1 MGRTIKNQNTRR
13 PKPVEKI
20 QLSEKHIHLRI
31 FLVILL
37 LAVAAVSFTY
47 ALTSYLKEETGW
59 KVIKVSS
66 AAKAN
71 VGDEFTFQYELG
83 GGETSATAEYKALT
97 ILYSDAAVKAYEI
110 FSADE
115 SFEDVVNLYELNQHP
130 GEVLTVEEPLY
141 QALELLE
148 TYGNR
153 NLYFGPVYEEMY
165 NLFQC
170 KEDYETA
177 SFDPE
182 QNEVL
187 REEFAVIA
195 DFAADPEAV
204 DLKLLGENQVRLEV
218 SEEYQNWMAENGYET
233 YLDFYWMKNAFIVDY
248 LADLMIE
255 NGYIRG
261 AISSYDGFNRN
272 LDEREQSYSFNI
284 LDRVGQDIYPA
295 AVMEYNGPE
304 SIVYLRNYPVS
315 DQDQAHYYEM
325 KSGEIRTAYIDG
337 KDGLSRTARN
347 DLVAYSSE
355 KGCAEVLLTMIP
367 VYISDSFDASA
378 LEKWTV
384 DGIYSIYC
392 EKRVIHYNDEKLTL
406 KQLYQKDDLV
416 YTAVLAE

>member
-97 ILYSDAAVKAYEI
+97 ILYSDATVKAYEI

-130 GEVLTVEEPLY
+130 GEVLTVEESLY

-195 DFAADPEAV
+195 DFAAIR
-204 DLKLLGENQVRLEV
+204 KL
-218 SEEYQNWMAENGYET
+218 
-233 YLDFYWMKNAFIVDY
+233 
-248 LADLMIE
+248 
-255 NGYIRG
+255 
-261 AISSYDGFNRN
+261 
-272 LDEREQSYSFNI
+272 
-284 LDRVGQDIYPA
+284 
-295 AVMEYNGPE
+295 
-304 SIVYLRNYPVS
+304 
-315 DQDQAHYYEM
+315 
-325 KSGEIRTAYIDG
+325 
-337 KDGLSRTARN
+337 
-347 DLVAYSSE
+347 
-355 KGCAEVLLTMIP
+355 
-367 VYISDSFDASA
+367 
-378 LEKWTV
+378 
-384 DGIYSIYC
+384 
-392 EKRVIHYNDEKLTL
+392 
-406 KQLYQKDDLV
+406 
-416 YTAVLAE
+416 